1 MSLLTALAKGLGAGT
16 LQNAKAGFD
25 EQTRQKEEIRRQAEM
40 REQISASKDESIRE
54 WQKRDEQLNKQL
66 TASKDELNAR
76 LTAEAAEA
84 KKQRAHELAMF
95 GRRLAEAT
103 KEASSSESVRAREN
117 HFKSLAGTFDAL
129 SKRKSEI
136 LESDKFATEEQRQ
149 AALADID
156 YIGSVMASDPGTQ
169 ALMNEFGGGGYTA
182 YWLAIGD
189 EASAHDKPQQQ
200 GGEPASGAPTKAPG
214 RPGGGSGGGVA
225 DVDNGQAFTGSYGGA
240 RAANPPLPTAA
251 EALRDYTPKIGA
263 SGYPT
268 DIPRFRGLTL
278 MQNIDAIDR
287 EIGHIK
293 PNVTGS
299 GLINRMMNDGKYGY
313 PGYGY

>member
-1 MSLLTALAKGLGAGT
+1 MSLLAALAKGLGAGT

-40 REQISASKDESIRE
+40 REQISASKDESTSE

-66 TASKDELNAR
+66 AAGKDELNTR
-76 LTAEAAEA
+76 LKFEHDEAE
-84 KKQRAHELAMF
+84 KQRAYELEMF
-95 GRRLAEAT
+95 ERKLAVAT
-103 KEASSSESVRAREN
+103 KDAANAGSVRAREN

-189 EASAHDKPQQQ
+189 EAAAHEQPQQQ
-200 GGEPASGAPTKAPG
+200 QGSSEPDNSQSTQPTNAPS
-214 RPGGGSGGGVA
+214 RPGVKLLGAWQPSVPDGYQSAVP
-225 DVDNGQAFTGSYGGA
+225 QPKAFTGGGA
-240 RAANPPLPTAA
+240 PQPQGYQQPGGRTFFGDDLPDAYSTATGIIGRIREQQSSGPNMQQAAAMGWNYK
-251 EALRDYTPKIGA
+251 R
-263 SGYPT
+263 
-268 DIPRFRGLTL
+268 
-278 MQNIDAIDR
+278 
-287 EIGHIK
+287 
-293 PNVTGS
+293 
-299 GLINRMMNDGKYGY
+299 
-313 PGYGY
+313 

>member
-1 MSLLTALAKGLGAGT
+1 MSLLAALAKGLGAGT

-25 EQTRQKEEIRRQAEM
+25 EQTRQKEEDRRRGEM
-40 REQISASKDESIRE
+40 QTQILASRSEMDAQLRAQDKHLQTQLAASKEENRLSRE
-54 WQKRDEQLNKQL
+54 AQALENQKNRDH
-66 TASKDELNAR
+66 D
-76 LTAEAAEA
+76 
-84 KKQRAHELAMF
+84 LALF
-95 GRRLAEAT
+95 ERRLAEAT
-103 KEASSSESVRAREN
+103 REASNSRSVSAREN

-214 RPGGGSGGGVA
+214 RPGGGSGGSVA
-225 DVDNGQAFTGSYGGA
+225 DVDNGQPFTGSYGGS
-240 RAANPPLPTAA
+240 RAADPPLPTAA

-268 DIPRFRGLTL
+268 DIPQFRGPTL
-278 MQNIDAIDR
+278 MQSIDAMDR

-299 GLINRMMNDGKYGY
+299 GLINRLRDEGKYGY

>member
-1 MSLLTALAKGLGAGT
+1 MSLLAALAKGLGAGT

-25 EQTRQKEEIRRQAEM
+25 EQTRQKEEIRRQAEI
-40 REQISASKDESIRE
+40 REQISASKDESTRE

-66 TASKDELNAR
+66 AAGKDELNTR
-76 LTAEAAEA
+76 LKFEHDEAE
-84 KKQRAHELAMF
+84 KQRAYELEMF
-95 GRRLAEAT
+95 ERKLAVAT
-103 KEASSSESVRAREN
+103 KDAANAGSVRAREN

-189 EASAHDKPQQQ
+189 EAAAHEQPQQQ
-200 GGEPASGAPTKAPG
+200 QGSSEPDNSQSTQPTNAPS
-214 RPGGGSGGGVA
+214 RPGVKLSGDWQPHIPDGYQSSVPA
-225 DVDNGQAFTGSYGGA
+225 DVKSGSPQSARYQQPGGRTFGDDISDAYNTTTGIIRRIRDQRSTGPSPQQA
-240 RAANPPLPTAA
+240 AAMAWS
-251 EALRDYTPKIGA
+251 TPH
-263 SGYPT
+263 
-268 DIPRFRGLTL
+268 R
-278 MQNIDAIDR
+278 
-287 EIGHIK
+287 
-293 PNVTGS
+293 
-299 GLINRMMNDGKYGY
+299 
-313 PGYGY
+313 

>member
-1 MSLLTALAKGLGAGT
+1 MSLLAALAKGLGAGT

-25 EQTRQKEEIRRQAEM
+25 EQTRQKEEIRRQAEI
-40 REQISASKDESIRE
+40 REQISASKDESTRE

-66 TASKDELNAR
+66 TASKDELNTR
-76 LTAEAAEA
+76 RTAEAAEA
-84 KKQRAHELAMF
+84 EKQRAHDLAMF
-95 GRRLAEAT
+95 EKKLAVAT
-103 KEASSSESVRAREN
+103 KDAASAGSVRAREN

-189 EASAHDKPQQQ
+189 EAAAHEQPQQQ
-200 GGEPASGAPTKAPG
+200 QGSSEPDNSQSTQPTNAPS
-214 RPGGGSGGGVA
+214 RPGVKLSGDWKPSLPSGYQPA
-225 DVDNGQAFTGSYGGA
+225 PQPKAFTGGGA
-240 RAANPPLPTAA
+240 PQPQGYQPSGRTLGDDISDAYNATTGIIRRIRDQRSTGPSTQRAAARAWA
-251 EALRDYTPKIGA
+251 E
-263 SGYPT
+263 
-268 DIPRFRGLTL
+268 
-278 MQNIDAIDR
+278 
-287 EIGHIK
+287 
-293 PNVTGS
+293 VTH
-299 GLINRMMNDGKYGY
+299 R
-313 PGYGY
+313 